1 MKKILFLLLL
11 MSNNLHSA
19 RTREVTLH
27 WVHTS
32 DVHGSIFA
40 YDYMKARPTK
50 GGLSS
55 VYAYVSDLRRKHP
68 GRVILTDGGDCLQGQ
83 PLAYYYNF
91 INTQSPHLI
100 TEAMNL
106 MEYDCAA
113 IGNHDVETGHP
124 VYDRWVRELDF
135 PMLGANVIDEH
146 SGKPYLKPYTLIERD
161 GVRIAVLGMLTPAIP
176 SWLPRILWEGLS
188 FQDMV
193 ECARQWVPVIM
204 KKEHPHLLVGL
215 FHSGVDGGIVTEEY
229 VENQSR
235 MVAEQVEGF
244 DLIMYGHDHM
254 YALHNY
260 KGPDGRDV
268 PAIGP
273 TSMGARIAEAEI
285 TLKLK
290 GKKVVDK
297 KIQGSTPLM
306 TGSEEPDARHFEEKL
321 KPLRQAME
329 AWMDEAI
336 GSIDTT
342 ILERDAYFGPSMFI
356 DLIHQ
361 MQLDLSGAQ
370 ISFAAP
376 LSFDSRL
383 EKGPLTIRDMFRL
396 YKYENFLYTM
406 RMTGREIKGFLEM
419 DYAQWT
425 AQMKS
430 PGDHIMLLE
439 NNMDNGRRMGLKN
452 FSFNFDSAA
461 GIRYTVDVT
470 KPEGEKIN
478 ILSMAD
484 GSPFSMDEWYT
495 VAINSYRGNGGGE
508 LLTKGAGIPHDKLA
522 ERIVRSTDKDLR
534 YYLIQ
539 RVREAGTLHP
549 RSMDLWRFI
558 PDEWARPALEK
569 DRILLFPK

>member
-1 MKKILFLLLL
+1 

-19 RTREVTLH
+19 PTRQVTLH

-55 VYAYVSDLRRKHP
+55 VFAYVSRLRSQYP
-68 GRVILTDGGDCLQGQ
+68 GGVVVTDGGDCLQGQ

-91 INTQSPHLI
+91 INTDSPHLI
-100 TEAMNL
+100 TEAMN
-106 MEYDCAA
+106 MMQYDCAV

-124 VYDRWVRELDF
+124 VYDRWVRELNC
-135 PMLGANVIDEH
+135 PMLGANVLDERT
-146 SGKPYLKPYTLIERD
+146 GKPYLQPYTVIERG
-161 GVRIAVLGMLTPAIP
+161 GVRIAVLGLLTPAIP
-176 SWLPRILWEGLS
+176 SWLPRILWEGLK

-193 ECARQWVPVIM
+193 ECARQWVPRIM

-215 FHSGVDGGIVTEEY
+215 FHSGIEGGIQTADY
-229 VENQSR
+229 TENQSR

-254 YALHNY
+254 YAINHFNS
-260 KGPDGRDV
+260 PAGRQV
-268 PAIGP
+268 TAIGP
-273 TSMGARIAEAEI
+273 TSMGARVAEAEI
-285 TLKLK
+285 TLTMK
-290 GKKVVDK
+290 GRKVVEK
-297 KIQGSTPLM
+297 KIAASTPLM
-306 TGSEEPDARHFEEKL
+306 TFSDEREARLFEEKL
-321 KPLRQAME
+321 MPLRRQME
-329 AWMDEAI
+329 SWMDTPI
-336 GSIDTT
+336 GRIDTT
-342 ILERDAYFGPSMFI
+342 IQERDAYFGPSAFI

-383 EKGPLTIRDMFRL
+383 EQGPLTVRDMFRL
-396 YKYENFLYTM
+396 YKYENYLYTM
-406 RMTGREIKGFLEM
+406 RLTGREIKDFLEM

-430 PGDHIMLLE
+430 PDDHIMLLE
-439 NNMDNGRRMGLKN
+439 YNLDNGRRMGLKN

-470 KPEGEKIN
+470 KPQGEKIN
-478 ILSMAD
+478 ITSMAD
-484 GSPFSMDEWYT
+484 GSPFSMDEWYN

-508 LLTKGAGIPHDKLA
+508 LLTKGAGIPHDKLQ
-522 ERIVRSTDKDLR
+522 ERIVKSTDKDLR

-539 RVREAGTLHP
+539 RVQQAGTLHP
-549 RSMDLWRFI
+549 RSMDSWRFI
-558 PDEWARPALEK
+558 PDEWVRQALEK